1 MRTGRGVSAFW
12 SFGGRIKT
20 RYLLE
25 KPVRRIVWEKG
36 RTYL

>member
-1 MRTGRGVSAFW
+1 MRTGRGVSASW
-12 SFGGRIKT
+12 SSGSGLKT